1 MLSTLHSIFLNG
13 SPTIIGI
20 SSFVIL
26 MAKTIMDRLKV
37 LKASWFMAVALGKQ
51 PSRRVIQEITKA
63 TAGTAFRTQ
72 EVHAFLKAWQFIGQ
86 DGRPHLRTEL
96 SPVGNH
102 CESKLSP
109 VVSPVAVLKKL
120 DLSPVD
126 RVTRVHSESNTRAD
140 LESNVEENIKVVVS
154 QQHELKLEHEAPKAS
169 KPKRGPSED
178 DFRAFAIRDLLAK
191 HIEPMLNG
199 MTIVA
204 WKKANVRACSDLAK
218 AGKTPEQ
225 VLAYWQSH
233 TASDGRPFV
242 VVSYLQQHMARNGM
256 PQAATPKPA
265 ARGAPAE
272 RYVPKNLRV
281 DNDIFAQLDRIGRQN
296 ALPTR
301 Q

>member
-1 MLSTLHSIFLNG
+1 MTDLSHELKLVRAAVYLCRLAHEKPSASKVTAAIKAVSGKGMRKGDVCRLMKQLFAIEGDTSGNRSGTEAELSGNHSPGNREPLLSTTGTDSQSYGNFSG
-13 SPTIIGI
+13 TSPEHHARNRN
-20 SSFVIL
+20 VKL
-26 MAKTIMDRLKV
+26 
-37 LKASWFMAVALGKQ
+37 
-51 PSRRVIQEITKA
+51 EI
-63 TAGTAFRTQ
+63 
-72 EVHAFLKAWQFIGQ
+72 
-86 DGRPHLRTEL
+86 
-96 SPVGNH
+96 
-102 CESKLSP
+102 
-109 VVSPVAVLKKL
+109 KK
-120 DLSPVD
+120 
-126 RVTRVHSESNTRAD
+126 E
-140 LESNVEENIKVVVS
+140 IVVS
-154 QQHELKLEHEAPKAS
+154 QQPELKLEHEAV
-169 KPKRGPSED
+169 KPKKPQRGPSED
-178 DFRAFAIRDLLAK
+178 DLRAFAIRDLLAK

-233 TASDGRPFV
+233 TASDGRPFA

-256 PQAATPKPA
+256 PQTATPKPA

-281 DNDIFAQLDRIGRQN
+281 DDDIFAQLDRIGRQN